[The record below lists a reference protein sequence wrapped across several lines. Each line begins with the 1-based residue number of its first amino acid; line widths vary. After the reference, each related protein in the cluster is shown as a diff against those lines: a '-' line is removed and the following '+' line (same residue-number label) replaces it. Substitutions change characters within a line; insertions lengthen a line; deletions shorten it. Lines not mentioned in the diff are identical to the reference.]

1 LDAKRGRFTF
11 TCIETA
17 YFIIGINNLKLSP
30 MNASTMFEYELG
42 LWKRILFNIEEENIL
57 LKYKISELLNQ
68 IKISPERLSLIEHFQ
83 NLFVLSDN
91 TTRLFEND
99 FYKHLNEINTRGEND
114 KIEVNLISVHQ
125 KFRKEIQQIEANHN
139 LIKFQFCERL
149 SK

>member
-1 LDAKRGRFTF
+1 
-11 TCIETA
+11 
-17 YFIIGINNLKLSP
+17 

-83 NLFVLSDN
+83 NLFVLSDD

-114 KIEVNLISVHQ
+114 KIEVDLISVHQ

-139 LIKFQFCERL
+139 LIKFRFCESL